1 MISIVTSFLSA
12 FKGLSKE
19 SWVLSI
25 IMLINRSGSMV
36 LPFLGVYLTEKLDF
50 SLKQTGTILS
60 FYGLGAIFG
69 AYLGGKL
76 SDRIGHFKTQV
87 FSLTLCIPGLLLI
100 PEIKNIFLLSTAFF
114 LQSTINE
121 AFLPANSVAITV
133 YSSTDNRTRAFSLN
147 RLALNLGFFIGPSL
161 GGILFSISSKLIFHV
176 NAVTALISAVI
187 MYVYFKNKRNN
198 IIINKDTALPH
209 NFYSPYN
216 DKYFV
221 IFIAFCTIYTLCLM
235 QLFNTL
241 PLFYKF
247 IGFSKI
253 EIGIIFGYCGI
264 LLFIIEMPLV
274 KWVTTILSSI
284 HSVLLGL
291 FFLFTGYLILV
302 FYSNLY
308 LIFFSI
314 TLISISNILVIPF
327 LSTIISIKAEGK
339 NIGAYMGL
347 FGGTFSVGLFL
358 SPFVGLFIADNYGFS
373 KLWIVTCILI
383 IIAILG
389 LYYTYTRK
397 FK

>member
-1 MISIVTSFLSA
+1 MANIVTFFLSA
-12 FKGLSKE
+12 YKGLSKE
-19 SWVLSI
+19 SWMLSV
-25 IMLINRSGSMV
+25 IMFINRSGSMV

-69 AYLGGKL
+69 AFLGGKL
-76 SDRIGHFKTQV
+76 SDKIGYFKVQV
-87 FSLTLCIPGLLLI
+87 FSLILCIPGLLLI

-114 LQSTINE
+114 LQSMINE
-121 AFLPANSVAITV
+121 IFIPANSVAITV
-133 YSSTDNRTRAFSLN
+133 YSSKDNRTRAFSLN

-161 GGILFSISSKLIFHV
+161 GGILFSISTKLIFHV
-176 NAVTALISAVI
+176 NAVTTLISAVI
-187 MYVYFKNKRNN
+187 LYAYFKNKKNN
-198 IIINKDTALPH
+198 IDINKNTPLPH
-209 NFYSPYN
+209 NFHSPYN
-216 DKYFV
+216 DQHFV
-221 IFIAFCTIYTLCLM
+221 IFIFFCIIYTICLM
-235 QLFNTL
+235 QLFSTL
-241 PLFYKF
+241 PLFYKSM
-247 IGFSKI
+247 GFSKI

-274 KWVTTILSSI
+274 KWVTTILTSI

-291 FFLFTGYLILV
+291 FFLFNGYLILV

-314 TLISISNILVIPF
+314 TLISISNVLVIPF
-327 LSTIISIKAEGK
+327 LSSITSIRAEGK

-358 SPFVGLFIADNYGFS
+358 SPFLGLFIVDNYGFS

-383 IIAILG
+383 IVVILG
-389 LYYTYTRK
+389 LYYTYIRK